1 MLSIYT
7 MGLKRFCYIYGIK
20 CGASKLKL
28 KLKKKNKNNRV
39 MGFLKVLTRMKK
51 QLR

>member
-7 MGLKRFCYIYGIK
+7 MGLKRLCYIYGIK

-28 KLKKKNKNNRV
+28 KLKLKKKNKNNRV
-39 MGFLKVLTRMKK
+39 INET
-51 QLR
+51 

>member
-28 KLKKKNKNNRV
+28 KKKNKNNRV
-39 MGFLKVLTRMKK
+39 INETKLDGIS
-51 QLR
+51 